1 MLNLTTYLPTP
12 FEMVCGKWTI
22 TSPVPTVETGKLI
35 TLFHQIEAEQARRAE
50 AGEAPLIEEHIDG
63 WPTTHEE
70 VARLVLS
77 DAEYDRLIDDGCP
90 PAFIIT
96 AANCAL
102 IYWANGASE
111 AAVSLY
117 LNAVYGENPEAPKD

>member
-50 AGEAPLIEEHIDG
+50 AGEAPLIEEHVDG
-63 WPTTHEE
+63 WPPTKKSPASSCPTPNTT
-70 VARLVLS
+70 VSSMMGVPRRSSSPPLTAR
-77 DAEYDRLIDDGCP
+77 
-90 PAFIIT
+90 
-96 AANCAL
+96 
-102 IYWANGASE
+102 
-111 AAVSLY
+111 
-117 LNAVYGENPEAPKD
+117 